1 MRSNSLPPISINS
14 TEWWLKPIAMLQH
27 NWALIEDTDNSTV
40 VYFLHDGGNTLR
52 FNKLKNGFTDEGIV
66 VDSIEFSTKALAIEA
81 LRKNGF
87 MLEAEFQLARDD
99 YRPRRPFFDG
109 RMVEDG
115 IYSKQGYWI
124 E

>member
-1 MRSNSLPPISINS
+1 
-14 TEWWLKPIAMLQH
+14 MLQH